1 MERLTG
7 LDAAFLY
14 IETPSHHMHVSM
26 VSVFDTSTMPGGYSF
41 EKVRAIV
48 EERIPMIPMFRRRLV
63 EVPFRLHH
71 PIWVDDPDFDLDY
84 HLRRIGAPPPGGIKE
99 LCDLAGEF
107 TSRQLDR
114 SRPLWE
120 LCIVEGLE
128 NGNIGVLAKVHH
140 STIDGVSGA
149 EVMVHLFD
157 LEPAPATPPEPPP
170 EPPGPERVPSDLEL
184 VGYAAWSLAR
194 QPFRIA
200 AALPGT
206 IRSVV
211 NVARRRR
218 ASEGPTVP
226 APFAAPATTLNAAIT
241 PHRNVAAVTLPFD
254 DVKAVKRALG
264 TTVNDVVLAVC
275 AGALRRYLDTH
286 GELPEDPLV
295 AVVPISVRND
305 PEIESGGSNQ
315 VSAMFTSL
323 ATDVTDPRERLL
335 AIAEVTRAAKEEH
348 NAIGAKLLQDWAEF
362 AAPRLFA
369 RASRLYSSMNLADRH
384 RPIHNVIISNVPG
397 PPFPLYLAGA
407 QLELLCPLGP
417 VMEGA
422 ALNITVISYMD
433 RLDVGLIACRE
444 VVPDLWDLA
453 EGFHD
458 ALEELTDAAGT
469 RQPVIEVAEPAFAA
483 PGRANDP
490 GAVTGPRLTRET

>member
-26 VSVFDTSTMPGGYSF
+26 VSVFDTSTVPGGYSF
-41 EKVRAIV
+41 EKVRAVI
-48 EERIPMIPMFRRRLV
+48 EERLPLIPMFRRRLV

-71 PIWVDDPDFDLDY
+71 PVWVDDPNFDLDY
-84 HLRRIGAPPPGGIKE
+84 HVRRIAVPAPGRIEE
-99 LCDLAGEF
+99 LCELAGDF
-107 TSRQLDR
+107 VSRQLDR

-128 NGNIGVLAKVHH
+128 DGKLGVLAKVHH

-157 LEPAPATPPEPPP
+157 LEPTPARKEPEEQA
-170 EPPGPERVPSDLEL
+170 EPAMPERVPSDLEL

-194 QPFRIA
+194 QPFQIA
-200 AALPGT
+200 SKLPGT
-206 IRSVV
+206 VRSLVDVV
-211 NVARRRR
+211 RRRR
-218 ASEGPTVP
+218 ESEGPAAP
-226 APFAAPATTLNAAIT
+226 APFAAPRTSLNASIT

-254 DVKAVKRALG
+254 DVKAVKRAMG
-264 TTVNDVVLAVC
+264 CTVNDVVLALC
-275 AGALRRYLDTH
+275 GGALRRYLDAR
-286 GELPEDPLV
+286 GELPEEPLV

-305 PEIESGGSNQ
+305 PDVPTQGSNQ

-323 ATDVTDPRERLL
+323 ATDRRDPAERLG
-335 AIAEVTRAAKEEH
+335 AIGEVTRAAKDEH
-348 NAIGAKLLQDWAEF
+348 NAIGAKMLQDWAEF
-362 AAPRLFA
+362 ATPALFA

-384 RPIHNVIISNVPG
+384 RPIHNLIVSNVPG

-407 QLELLCPLGP
+407 KLELLCPLGP

-422 ALNITVISYMD
+422 GLNVTVISYMD
-433 RLDVGLIACRE
+433 TLDIGLIACRE
-444 VVPDLWDLA
+444 SVPDLWDLA
-453 EGFHD
+453 HGFRD
-458 ALEELTDAAGT
+458 ALEELKGAAGVQT
-469 RQPVIEVAEPAFAA
+469 APTAATAATPPSPEPAV
-483 PGRANDP
+483 PQ
-490 GAVTGPRLTRET
+490 T

>member
-84 HLRRIGAPPPGGIKE
+84 HLRRIGAPAPGGIKE

-170 EPPGPERVPSDLEL
+170 E
-184 VGYAAWSLAR
+184 
-194 QPFRIA
+194 
-200 AALPGT
+200 
-206 IRSVV
+206 
-211 NVARRRR
+211 
-218 ASEGPTVP
+218 PTVP

-490 GAVTGPRLTRET
+490 GAVTGPRLTPEA